1 MDRKGESGISK
12 FSLGEKM
19 PLLSTVLC
27 DCGCNGKL
35 ELGGPD
41 DTNIQ
46 GADEILQVTDAN
58 SKRFIFLTA
67 AKQPTD
73 IRFLAGWL
81 ARAARIYPSLA

>member
-1 MDRKGESGISK
+1 
-12 FSLGEKM
+12 M

-67 AKQPTD
+67 ACLRT
-73 IRFLAGWL
+73 W
-81 ARAARIYPSLA
+81 AAEYESPYKRPEPAAFIPLDAILPGAKTN